1 MSYHQAHL
9 AWQQRVNIEKHQNR
23 KTLDTLYDGSALP
36 SSSKGDLH
44 DQYSSV
50 FMNQLKSDL
59 AKQVPANKAAYTFG
73 GSSRLENEDKKS

>member
-50 FMNQLKSDL
+50 FMN
-59 AKQVPANKAAYTFG
+59 
-73 GSSRLENEDKKS
+73 